1 MAQGPRGEQRV
12 SPLQWIPKSLLSQ
25 PSQPSPHSFSLPP
38 RPRAQRSS
46 ERGPGIPPVLQ
57 ALEPVIHWPRVTQH
71 TRGSTGIRTQAC
83 VTAKPPHPHQGQGVA
98 HSLPGTLSLYS
109 ARAYQVP
116 RAPPEVPD
124 RGGWVGRGLTSSLPA
139 PRLFMAGTSKALRG
153 QGPAHFTDSF
163 REKTDHSSCSSESCS
178 FGAQEGCQVKGK

>member
-25 PSQPSPHSFSLPP
+25 PSQPSPHSFSLPS

-83 VTAKPPHPHQGQGVA
+83 VTAKPSHPHQGAEIMKLQISCNNLVAPGVK
-98 HSLPGTLSLYS
+98 TLQSTS
-109 ARAYQVP
+109 A
-116 RAPPEVPD
+116 
-124 RGGWVGRGLTSSLPA
+124 LCL
-139 PRLFMAGTSKALRG
+139 
-153 QGPAHFTDSF
+153 
-163 REKTDHSSCSSESCS
+163 
-178 FGAQEGCQVKGK
+178 GAILIVKSPTKRHKNKIWH